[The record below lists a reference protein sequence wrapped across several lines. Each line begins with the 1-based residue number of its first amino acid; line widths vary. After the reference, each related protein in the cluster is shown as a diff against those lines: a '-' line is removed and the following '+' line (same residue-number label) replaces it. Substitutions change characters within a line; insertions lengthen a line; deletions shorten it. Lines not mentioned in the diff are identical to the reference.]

1 MTIIN
6 PGYRL
11 NNHKKKPFQILCL
24 YIQVAYYLDESSVK
38 GDVNQVQ
45 VIERK
50 STRDSEWDSGIGS
63 DSGGGDTVGLLR

>member
-1 MTIIN
+1 
-6 PGYRL
+6 
-11 NNHKKKPFQILCL
+11 
-24 YIQVAYYLDESSVK
+24 LDESSVK

-50 STRDSEWDSGIGS
+50 SIRGSEWDYGYGS